1 MKRRLLSL
9 LLLGSLLLW
18 GWPAWAAPAKEA
30 PAPQTSAPATRTE
43 PALPAQSVAPV
54 PAEQRLRQAGLVD
67 MASYPGLRV
76 FVRLCYATKNN
87 FTGKKIYD
95 SPRCYLHQDAAQA
108 LAQAARLAAAEKEPF
123 TFCLWDCYRPQDAHQ
138 KLWDAAPNPSY
149 VAPPKKGSRHSRGMA
164 VDLTPCDFDGNP
176 LPMPTD
182 FDDFSP
188 RAHMDFY
195 DLPPDILNR
204 RETLKKIMTAAGFT
218 YTRTEWWHFD
228 KTGWKQKPLL
238 NLPLP

>member
-1 MKRRLLSL
+1 MRKSL
-9 LLLGSLLLW
+9 LLLLLAALT
-18 GWPAWAAPAKEA
+18 PAFGADNPPEA
-30 PAPQTSAPATRTE
+30 
-43 PALPAQSVAPV
+43 
-54 PAEQRLRQAGLVD
+54 AGLVD
-67 MASYPGLRV
+67 VASVPGLHV
-76 FVRLCYATKNN
+76 FVDLRYATANN

-95 SPRCYLHQDAAQA
+95 SAKCYLHQDAVEGLQKAV
-108 LAQAARLAAAEKEPF
+108 RLAAEEKEPF
-123 TFCLWDCYRPQDAHQ
+123 TFCLWDCYRPQAAQQ
-138 KLWDAAPNPSY
+138 KLWDAVPNPSY

-176 LPMPTD
+176 LEMPTG
-182 FDDFSP
+182 FDSFSK

-195 DLPPDILNR
+195 DLPEAVLRR

-238 NLPLP
+238 NIPLPK